1 MAAMRRIEDVPAKQ
15 MCCGCGACAFAAPTE
30 IEMTDAYEFG
40 RRPIFKGGQVSADSS
55 HAALAVCPGIELA
68 HDDRSVS
75 PDCNPELLPA
85 WGPIVGVWEGAAG
98 DADLRFS
105 GSSGGAASALA
116 LYCMDRE
123 GMAGTLHI
131 AGRKDLPYLNET
143 VISTTREELLAATG
157 SRYAPASPC
166 DRLDLI
172 ENAAAP
178 CVFIGKPCDVAAT
191 FKARAG
197 RPRLDANL
205 GLTVAI
211 FCAGTPSLKG
221 THKLLEYLGVE
232 EPLSAVRSIRY
243 RGNGWPG
250 NASIVVQTASGERTY
265 ETSYRDSWHQLQKYR
280 QWRCYVCVD
289 HTGEF
294 ADVSVGDPWYREI
307 APGEAGSSLILA
319 RTARGKRIIESA
331 IAAGYLEAQLA
342 DSWKV
347 AASQPGLLQTRGAL
361 WGRLWVCR
369 LLGAATPV
377 FRRMPIFRHWWR
389 ELTLKEKFQSFAG
402 TLKRVFSKRLRHRVA
417 YEPFVPAPPP
427 AAPRD
432 TKSAPTLEA

>member
-1 MAAMRRIEDVPAKQ
+1 MSALKRIEDVPARQ
-15 MCCGCGACAFAAPTE
+15 MCCGCGACAFAAPAE
-30 IEMTDAYEFG
+30 IEMTDAYELG
-40 RRPIFKGGQVSADSS
+40 RRPVFKDGAVSPAASS
-55 HAALAVCPGIELA
+55 AALAVCPGIELA
-68 HDDRSVS
+68 HDERSVAPGS
-75 PDCNPELLPA
+75 LPELLGA
-85 WGPIVGVWEGAAG
+85 WGPVLAVWEGAAG
-98 DADLRFS
+98 DAGLRFA

-116 LYCMDRE
+116 LYCMERE

-131 AGRKDLPYLNET
+131 ASRADVPYLNET
-143 VISTTREELLAATG
+143 VLSTTRAELLAATG

-166 DRLDLI
+166 DRLADV
-172 ENAAAP
+172 ERASAP

-191 FKARAG
+191 FKARAT
-197 RPRLDANL
+197 RPQLDANL

-211 FCAGTPSLKG
+211 FCAGTPSLQG
-221 THKLLEYLGVE
+221 THKLLEYMGIK

-250 NASIVVQTASGERTY
+250 NASIVVETADGDKTY
-265 ETSYRDSWHQLQKYR
+265 ETTYRDSWHQLQKYR

-307 APGEAGSSLILA
+307 APGEAGSSLIIA
-319 RTARGKRIIESA
+319 RTPRGKRIIEAA
-331 IAAGYLEAQLA
+331 IAAGYLDAREAEV
-342 DSWKV
+342 WKV

-377 FRRMPIFRHWWR
+377 FRRLPMFRHWWR
-389 ELTLKEKFQSFAG
+389 ELTLREKFQSFAG
-402 TLKRVFSKRLRHRVA
+402 TVKRVFSKRLRERIA
-417 YEPFVPAPPP
+417 YEPFVPVSPATRDSESSPPVG
-427 AAPRD
+427 
-432 TKSAPTLEA
+432 S